1 MYEDP
6 KSLPPITD
14 VRTTEQKMLES
25 LVRIEG
31 LLTGLLTS
39 AETQVNG
46 LRHIAQVL
54 AGPQQQAGATQEPKS
69 GTRRRGS

>member
-25 LVRIEG
+25 LIRIEG

-39 AETQVNG
+39 AETQVAG
-46 LRHIAQVL
+46 LRHIAQAL
-54 AGPQQQAGATQEPKS
+54 SGAPKQTEEAPKS